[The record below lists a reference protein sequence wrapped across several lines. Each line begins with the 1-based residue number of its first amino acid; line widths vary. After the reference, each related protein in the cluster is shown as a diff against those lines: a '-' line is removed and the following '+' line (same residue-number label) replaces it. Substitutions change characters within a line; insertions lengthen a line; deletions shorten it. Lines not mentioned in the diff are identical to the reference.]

1 MLVLARADKSK
12 VLILSLIVTAV
23 KEKKPN
29 TCTSGSIRQKLIF
42 ETLKYFKLI
51 DKLFYQLFMMR
62 SFEFT

>member
-12 VLILSLIVTAV
+12 VLILSLIVVAV
-23 KEKKPN
+23 KKKKN
-29 TCTSGSIRQKLIF
+29 TCISGSIRQKLIF

-62 SFEFT
+62 GFEFT

>member
-23 KEKKPN
+23 QKKKEHLYLRFY
-29 TCTSGSIRQKLIF
+29 SAEIDF